1 VVDITRLSPDDEVGC
16 ADAVALLTATAK
28 LDCPEQLLPTPR
40 SFAAHLRHGWDG
52 DPGQSY
58 LARDDEGFAAGL
70 LSVELP
76 TYDNTNLAWL
86 EVEVHP
92 DYRGRGIGSELIRY
106 AEKLARRVGRNSIG
120 MTTWDLPKAASFAEH
135 HGYEQKA
142 IEVNRRQ
149 DIAGLDWSL
158 VEDLYAEAVRA
169 SSAYELVRI
178 TGRLPEELLDDM
190 VAVTASINDAPKD
203 DLDIEDDE
211 YSPERLRAYEE
222 AQLAHDRN
230 LYRVIARHRETGVLA
245 GHSTVTV
252 EQERPQIAEQAD
264 TAVSRDHRGHRLGAL
279 VKTGM
284 LLWLREA
291 EPAVTQLDTWNA
303 ESNAHMIAINEQ
315 LNYHIVAR
323 ALDFQKSL

>member
-1 VVDITRLSPDDEVGC
+1 MAHAGAVDITRLSPDDEAGC
-16 ADAVALLTATAK
+16 VEAVALLTAAAK

-40 SFAAHLRHGWDG
+40 SYAAHLRHGWDG
-52 DPGQSY
+52 DPAQAY
-58 LARDDEGFAAGL
+58 LARDIDGFAAGL
-70 LSVELP
+70 LTVELP

-92 DYRGRGIGSELIRY
+92 DYRGRGIGSELVRY
-106 AEKLARRVGRNSIG
+106 AEQLARRVGRNSIG
-120 MTTWDLPKAASFAEH
+120 MTTWDLPKAAAFAEH

-158 VEDLYAEAVRA
+158 VEDLYADAVRA

-178 TGRLPEELLDDM
+178 TGRLPEELLEDM

-211 YSPERLRAYEE
+211 YSPERLLAYEE

-230 LYRVIARHRETGVLA
+230 LYRVIARQPRDRRTGGAFDGHGRAGAAAHRRAG
-245 GHSTVTV
+245 GHSCLPRPSGTSPWCVGEDRHAVVAARGRAGGHPAGYV
-252 EQERPQIAEQAD
+252 ECRVQRPHD
-264 TAVSRDHRGHRLGAL
+264 
-279 VKTGM
+279 
-284 LLWLREA
+284 
-291 EPAVTQLDTWNA
+291 
-303 ESNAHMIAINEQ
+303 
-315 LNYHIVAR
+315 R
-323 ALDFQKSL
+323 ASTSS